1 MASAKLPGKIFVTGS
16 SYVTTYQ
23 ILDGQDTSPISMFF
37 LNVID
42 YLNGN
47 EEVCTMRTKGLG
59 INVLTIKSPALA
71 TIAKYF
77 NQFGLVILVAVAG
90 LIVVRSRAKR
100 RKQIREKYNPN
111 DSRQVK

>member
-1 MASAKLPGKIFVTGS
+1 M
-16 SYVTTYQ
+16 
-23 ILDGQDTSPISMFF
+23 DGNDTSPVSMFY

-47 EEVCTMRTKGLG
+47 EDVCTMRTKGLG

-71 TIAKYF
+71 LFARYF
-77 NQFGLVILVAVAG
+77 NQFGVVILVALAG
-90 LIVVRSRAKR
+90 LFVIRARAKR

>member
-1 MASAKLPGKIFVTGS
+1 
-16 SYVTTYQ
+16 
-23 ILDGQDTSPISMFF
+23 
-37 LNVID
+37 
-42 YLNGN
+42 
-47 EEVCTMRTKGLG
+47 MRIKK
-59 INVLTIKSPALA
+59 IKSSIKPNKRFPGA